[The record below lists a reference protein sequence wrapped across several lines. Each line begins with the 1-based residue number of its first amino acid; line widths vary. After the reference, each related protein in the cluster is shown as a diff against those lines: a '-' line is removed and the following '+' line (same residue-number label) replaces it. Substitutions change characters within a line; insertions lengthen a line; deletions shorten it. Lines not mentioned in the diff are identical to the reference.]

1 MHEITS
7 QGEVRG
13 LRPCLDLIIIVI
25 LHDDVE
31 SRLLIKRGRPSAR
44 GSHKCREAALN
55 PRLDD

>member
-44 GSHKCREAALN
+44 GSHMSGVWG
-55 PRLDD
+55 